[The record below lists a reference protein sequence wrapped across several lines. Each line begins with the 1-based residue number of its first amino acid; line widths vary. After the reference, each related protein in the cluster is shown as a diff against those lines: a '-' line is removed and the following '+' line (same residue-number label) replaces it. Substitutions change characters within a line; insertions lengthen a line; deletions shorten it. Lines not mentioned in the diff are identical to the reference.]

1 MSVDASPSSLIF
13 SLLLIVPFLN
23 TFRVSTIQSK
33 LAKERNSHAAI
44 MDNVEERWKEKL
56 MENNLK
62 LEKRNEDEMSKLM
75 FKIDKKDQTIQSNK
89 EEKNK
94 R

>member
-1 MSVDASPSSLIF
+1 M
-13 SLLLIVPFLN
+13 
-23 TFRVSTIQSK
+23 QSK
-33 LAKERNSHAAI
+33 LDKERNSHAAI

-56 MENNLK
+56 MENSLK
-62 LEKRNEDEMSKLM
+62 LPEKRNDDEIFKLM

-89 EEKNK
+89 EDKNK